1 MYKAHPIPSFTQK
14 LSQKELIHRHLRRQP
29 ISPLEALQEYGC
41 FRLAARIAE
50 LREDGLNIETVQTK
64 QNGKTFATYQLWP

>member
-1 MYKAHPIPSFTQK
+1 MKP
-14 LSQKELIHRHLRRQP
+14 SQKDLIHQHLKLEP

-64 QNGKTFATYQLWP
+64 QGNKTFATYRLWG

>member
-1 MYKAHPIPSFTQK
+1 MKQ
-14 LSQKELIHRHLRRQP
+14 SQKSLIKRHLRSKP

-64 QNGKTFATYQLWP
+64 QNGKTFATYRLCP